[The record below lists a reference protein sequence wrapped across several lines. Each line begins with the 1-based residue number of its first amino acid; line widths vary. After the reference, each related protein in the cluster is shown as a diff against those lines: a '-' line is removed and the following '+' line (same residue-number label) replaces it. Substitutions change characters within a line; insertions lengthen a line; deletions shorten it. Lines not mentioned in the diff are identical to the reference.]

1 LEPFK
6 LPVIKDST
14 AYLDV
19 HDMIQYYLHQPKYA
33 TQHSDEALV
42 TTPSNVIAS
51 LFWEGRI
58 WNAVCEGSLRF
69 LFDNKGTLYHG
80 KGFEMLAVLDQHCRP
95 DTIVNA
101 FSMLMSL
108 FNDVQSPPEL
118 SSSFVLGLMAWCW
131 I

>member
-1 LEPFK
+1 MGLWL
-6 LPVIKDST
+6 LP
-14 AYLDV
+14 
-19 HDMIQYYLHQPKYA
+19 
-33 TQHSDEALV
+33 
-42 TTPSNVIAS
+42 NVMAS
-51 LFWEGRI
+51 LFWEGQI